1 MGKGSGERVIPS
13 YVEFEGLNFPQVL
26 DLQAKRRPDKVLFV
40 HGEERVTFKEFSE
53 QTDNLAA
60 ALKRKGLKR
69 GEPCGLIY
77 PNGIKYL
84 LLKFAI
90 LKVGAILIP
99 LNTRYRSSELN
110 FMLNFS
116 DARFLFMVKG
126 FLKADFTEI
135 LREIRPNL
143 PKLEKI
149 YVEGEDIP
157 EGMLD
162 INEIYRYRATE
173 REKEGIRSNPVHPA
187 EACDPPL
194 YLGYHCGSQGRRHV
208 PSGKGLGRHPDC

>member
-1 MGKGSGERVIPS
+1 MSRAIKTVERVIPS
-13 YVEFEGLNFPQVL
+13 YVEFEGMNFPQVL

-60 ALKRKGLKR
+60 ALKRHGLRR
-69 GEPCGLIY
+69 GEPCGLVY
-77 PNGIKYL
+77 PNGLRYL

-110 FMLNFS
+110 FMLDFS

-149 YVEGEDIP
+149 YVDGEGIP

-162 INEIYRYRATE
+162 IDRALSVPGHGE
-173 REKEGIRSNPVHPA
+173 REGGDTVGSDQPQG
-187 EACDPPL
+187 ACHPPL
-194 YLGYHCGSQGRRHV
+194 YFRHNGTAQGGRHV
-208 PSGKGLGRHPDC
+208 P